1 MKHLNIVA
9 ALIVALALLFAIP
22 AYAQTEKGKLE
33 KGKPENTMQDPQQD
47 VADRAEMERDKLS
60 KQDKAMREKVKDPRS
75 EKDLDDADPKKGH
88 ENAATRGNENAQEMR
103 ARRDERKTIKE
114 EYKADRKSD
123 EPKTDLD
130 DGEVGAAVD
139 GLTES
144 DEESKGQEKKAKKP
158 WWKFWDE

>member
-9 ALIVALALLFAIP
+9 TLLVVLAFLLALP
-22 AYAQTEKGKLE
+22 ADAQTEKGKPE
-33 KGKPENTMQDPQQD
+33 KTMQDPQQD
-47 VADRAEMERDKLS
+47 VADLAEMERDKLS
-60 KQDKAMREKVKDPRS
+60 KQDEAMREKVKDPRS
-75 EKDLDDADPKKGH
+75 EQDLDDADPKKGH
-88 ENAATRGNENAQEMR
+88 ENAATRGNEKAQEMR
-103 ARRDERKTIKE
+103 ARRDESKTIKE
-114 EYKADRKSD
+114 EYKADRKIG

-144 DEESKGQEKKAKKP
+144 DEESKDQEKKAKKP